1 MSRPVHDCAE
11 QCVNVS
17 DVAAQD
23 WHTAIIGTTATANS
37 PKENPGTIA
46 VVTEADFIQEAL
58 ELPEC
63 HNMPGPIIAMHW
75 GVAA

>member
-1 MSRPVHDCAE
+1 MFRPVHDSAE
-11 QCVNVS
+11 QCVNLR

-23 WHTAIIGTTATANS
+23 WHSANS

-46 VVTEADFIQEAL
+46 VVTEAELIVEATQ
-58 ELPEC
+58 LPAS